1 MERKEVEKV
10 YVKKINK
17 LKKYDEAYFKY
28 DSPIISDKNYDD
40 IKQEIL
46 NLEKK
51 YNYLKSQNS
60 PSKKVGYK
68 PSSKFDKVAHK
79 VPMLSLSNAFSKEN
93 VVDFFKKIRNFL
105 NLEKNEKIIFSSEPK
120 IDGISASLK
129 YIDGVFVSGLS
140 RGDGRIGEDITN
152 NLKTIK
158 DIPKKVDKPN
168 FPKILEVRGEVYITK
183 SDFKKIKKQFANPRN
198 AAGGSLREKNYKETK
213 KIPLKFIAYG
223 FGLVE
228 PINFKKQSEYLKLLK
243 DWDFKTSSFNSL
255 LGSVEQID
263 SNHKIIEK
271 KRSEIDYDLDGLV
284 YKVDDLNLQKRL
296 GFVSNSPRW
305 AIAHKFS
312 AEKGFSKIKN
322 IEIQVGR
329 TGALTPVAKIDPI
342 TIGGVVVSNA
352 TLHNDDEINRKDI
365 RINDTVCIQRAGDVI
380 PQVLHVDISKR
391 DKNAKKF
398 NFPKKC
404 PSCGAKTIK
413 EFNSNT
419 KKIDAVTRCPDPK
432 FICKEILREK
442 LKHFVSKDALNIE
455 GFGKK
460 VVENFWNKK
469 LIKYPYDIFALDL
482 NVLKKFNGWG
492 EKSINNLKISINKS
506 KEISLDRFI
515 FSLGIRHIGEENAK
529 VLAKH
534 FINVKK
540 FFDISKN
547 LNNNQ
552 KYLDELQS
560 IDGIGN
566 SQTESLKKFFS
577 NGQNLKV
584 TSKLISILS
593 IKNYEYLRKKT
604 SISGKL
610 IMFTGGF
617 VNKSRSELK
626 SLAESMGAKIVTT
639 ISKKTDFLV
648 TGSQKPTIRK
658 IKDAKNLNIKI
669 FTEDDWNK
677 TIN

>member
-1 MERKEVEKV
+1 MERKEIEKV

-28 DSPIISDKNYDD
+28 DNPIISDKDYDG

-51 YNYLKSQNS
+51 YSYLKSQNS

-68 PSSKFDKVAHK
+68 PSSKFDKVAHE

-93 VVDFFKKIRNFL
+93 VADFFKKIRNFL

-140 RGDGRIGEDITN
+140 RGDGKIGEDITN
-152 NLKTIK
+152 NLKTIN
-158 DIPKKVDKPN
+158 DIPKKVEKPN

-183 SDFKKIKKQFANPRN
+183 SDFKKIKEQFANPRN
-198 AAGGSLREKNYKETK
+198 AAGGSLRQKNYKETK

-243 DWDFKTSSFNSL
+243 DWGFKTSSFNSVL
-255 LGSVEQID
+255 DSVEQID

-284 YKVDDLNLQKRL
+284 FKVDNLNLQKRL

-352 TLHNDDEINRKDI
+352 TLHNEDEINRKDI

-391 DKNAKKF
+391 DENAKKF

-442 LKHFVSKDALNIE
+442 LKHFVSKNAFNIE

-482 NVLKKFNGWG
+482 NVLKKLNGWG
-492 EKSINNLKISINKS
+492 EKSINNLKNSINKS

-515 FSLGIRHIGEENAK
+515 FSLGVRHIGEENAK

-540 FFDISKN
+540 FLDISKN

-577 NGQNLKV
+577 NKQNLKV

-593 IKNYEYLRKKT
+593 IQNYEYLRKKT

-617 VNKSRSELK
+617 TNKSRSELK

-648 TGSQKPTIRK
+648 TGSQKPTIKK
-658 IKDAKNLNIKI
+658 ISDAKNLKIKI
-669 FTEDDWNK
+669 LTEDDWNK
-677 TIN
+677 VIN